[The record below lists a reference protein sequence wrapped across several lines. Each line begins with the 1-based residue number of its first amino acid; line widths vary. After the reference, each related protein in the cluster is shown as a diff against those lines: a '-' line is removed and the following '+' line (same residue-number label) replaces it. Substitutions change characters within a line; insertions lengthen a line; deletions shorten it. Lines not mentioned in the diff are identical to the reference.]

1 MRGALSRV
9 MTERDM
15 AVIISLTGESEATVS
30 LARELRLRQ
39 VPTLSITRLGNN
51 TLASVCDENL
61 YIHSITLPARY
72 GVEYEISTP
81 LFYSDRISVSGIPG
95 VPETPVGL
103 PVNL

>member
-1 MRGALSRV
+1 

-15 AVIISLTGESEATVS
+15 ADIISLTVESEATVS

-61 YIHSITLPARY
+61 YIHSITLPSRY

-81 LFYSDRISVSGIPG
+81 YFILIEYLYLAYQEFLKRRLDS
-95 VPETPVGL
+95 L
-103 PVNL
+103 